1 MRAAQA
7 TLAMGLTNPSPED
20 TTTRERTGP
29 TMGWRRG
36 ELWLDADIP
45 WLCEGPGEP
54 AVAFAPPLV
63 ISPEPPPGLAASRR
77 RRDAWRRRRLARR
90 ARAKA
95 LALSPAV
102 MLALAGA
109 RGGGHETSIAAE
121 DPPSLT
127 FRLGTRTA
135 EAADTPR
142 AATEH
147 DRVTVARESPPTT
160 KPMQPDRSAARANA
174 FPKIE
179 WRHAISVG
187 LPYAGSLIDGTQ
199 LAVDGPS
206 WITWDPV
213 TDRAPNA
220 PNRLYGNERT
230 IRAVV
235 TVTEAYRAAHPGAA
249 RVVIGDISRE
259 GGGPMR
265 DEHVSHQNGLDV
277 DVYFPRLDR
286 MLRAPRASGEID
298 HRLAQDLLDRF
309 VAAGAQ
315 MVFVGYSTG
324 LHGPAGV
331 VIPYPGHEYHMH
343 VRFPRPGA

>member
-1 MRAAQA
+1 
-7 TLAMGLTNPSPED
+7 
-20 TTTRERTGP
+20 
-29 TMGWRRG
+29 MGWRRG
-36 ELWLDADIP
+36 ELWLDTDIL
-45 WLCEGPGEP
+45 WFGEGPGAP
-54 AVAFAPPLV
+54 AVAFPPPSALG
-63 ISPEPPPGLAASRR
+63 PEPPPGLAASRR
-77 RRDAWRRRRLARR
+77 RRDGWRRRREARR

-109 RGGGHETSIAAE
+109 RSDDHETSIAVE

-127 FRLGTRTA
+127 FGLGTGTA
-135 EAADTPR
+135 EAADSPR
-142 AATEH
+142 ATVGH
-147 DRVTVARESPPTT
+147 DRVTVAHESPAIS
-160 KPMQPDRSAARANA
+160 KPKRPDRSVARANT

-179 WRHAISVG
+179 WHHAISVG
-187 LPYAGSLIDGTQ
+187 LPYGGSLIDGTQ
-199 LAVDGPS
+199 LPVESPS
-206 WITWDPV
+206 WVTWNPV
-213 TDRAPNA
+213 TDSVPNA

-230 IRAVV
+230 IRAIV
-235 TVTEAYRAAHPGAA
+235 TVTEAYRAAHPEAA

-286 MLRAPRASGEID
+286 TLRAPRAPDEID

-343 VRFPRPGA
+343 VRFPPPGA